1 MMMNL
6 LVPIITFSYTARIF
20 LTEGNGQLGFAA
32 STVEILSLF
41 ASLGI
46 YTYGV
51 REGTKRRD
59 NFEDF
64 TEFAWEL
71 ISINIISTAL
81 TYAVF
86 LLSVFSIPAF
96 ISHRN
101 LLLIYGIQIAFDA
114 LGLDWVFGVFEDYEY
129 ITKRQIFC
137 R

>member
-1 MMMNL
+1 MYIFDLVSFCEAIMKSLKKNIFLNAFRMSMNL

-20 LTEGNGQLGFAA
+20 LTEGSGQLSFAA

-71 ISINIISTAL
+71 ININIIDK
-81 TYAVF
+81 
-86 LLSVFSIPAF
+86 FS
-96 ISHRN
+96 
-101 LLLIYGIQIAFDA
+101 
-114 LGLDWVFGVFEDYEY
+114 
-129 ITKRQIFC
+129 
-137 R
+137 